1 MRIKIISV
9 GKIKQSFV
17 HEGEGEYL
25 QRMKSFAQLR
35 LVEVPT
41 STELPEAQMKQ
52 AECAAVLGKVDSGE
66 YLVVLD
72 EGGKQLTS
80 KQFAA
85 LLQTQMNQ
93 GTSSFCFA
101 IGGAYGWDDQVRK
114 EADLVLSLS
123 AMTFPYQMTRL
134 ILVEQLYRA
143 MTLLKGIP
151 YHK

>member
-25 QRMKSFAQLR
+25 ARMKSFAQLR

-52 AECAAVLGKVDSGE
+52 AEGAAVLAKVDASE
-66 YLVVLD
+66 YFVVLD
-72 EGGKQLTS
+72 ESGKQHTS

-85 LLQTQMNQ
+85 LLQAQMNQ

-101 IGGAYGWDDQVRK
+101 IGGASGWDAAVRK

-123 AMTFPYQMTRL
+123 SMTFPYQMTRL

-143 MTLLKGIP
+143 MTILKGIP

>member
-17 HEGEGEYL
+17 QEGENEYL
-25 QRMKSFAQLR
+25 VRMKGFAQLS

-52 AECAAVLGKVDSGE
+52 AECAAVLGKIETADFF
-66 YLVVLD
+66 VVLD
-72 EGGKQLTS
+72 EAGKQHTS

-85 LLQTQMNQ
+85 LLQNQMNQ

-101 IGGAYGWDDQVRK
+101 IGGAYGWDEKVRK

-123 AMTFPYQMTRL
+123 ALTFPYQMTRL

-143 MTLLKGIP
+143 MTILKGIP

>member
-17 HEGEGEYL
+17 QEGESEYL
-25 QRMKSFAQLR
+25 TRMKGFAQLS

-52 AECAAVLGKVDSGE
+52 AECAAVLTKVDPSG
-66 YLVVLD
+66 YLFVLD
-72 EGGKQLTS
+72 EAGKQHTS

-93 GTSSFCFA
+93 GTSNFCFA
-101 IGGAYGWDDQVRK
+101 IGGAYGWDDKVRK
-114 EADLVLSLS
+114 EADMVLSLS

-143 MTLLKGIP
+143 MTILKGIP

>member
-17 HEGEGEYL
+17 HEGEQEYL
-25 QRMKSFAQLR
+25 TRMKSFAQLS
-35 LVEVPT
+35 LLEVPT
-41 STELPEAQMKQ
+41 STELPETQMKQ
-52 AECAAVLGKVDSGE
+52 AEAAAVLGKIESSD
-66 YLVVLD
+66 YFVVLD
-72 EGGKQLTS
+72 ERGKQLSS
-80 KQFAA
+80 KDFAA
-85 LLQTQMNQ
+85 LLQNQMNQ
-93 GTSSFCFA
+93 GTSNFCFA
-101 IGGAYGWDDQVRK
+101 IGGASGWDESVRK

-143 MTLLKGIP
+143 MTILKGIP